1 MTHLN
6 AFNFDQMVS
15 EKEGKPV
22 TTSFQIAE
30 YFGKQHKHVLRDIKN
45 LDCSEDFTKSNFGLC
60 FKNNELQNGKKQ
72 SYYIISKDGFMFLV
86 MGYRGK
92 KASELKENY
101 IKAFN
106 WMHEQ
111 LANISKSYMEAL
123 NKAMLQ
129 FKQEQSIASYAGRTL
144 RHWQDSKPML
154 ESKINEI
161 AAKAQLKLELA
172 NEHYH

>member
-1 MTHLN
+1 MANLN
-6 AFNFDQMVS
+6 TFNFDHMVS
-15 EKEGKPV
+15 EREGKPV

-45 LDCSEDFTKSNFGLC
+45 LDCSEEFTKSNFGLC
-60 FKNNELQNGKKQ
+60 FKNNVLQNGKKQ
-72 SYYIISKDGFMFLV
+72 IYYIISKDGFMFLA

-111 LANISKSYMEAL
+111 LTNISKSYMEML

-129 FKQEQSIASYAGRTL
+129 FKQEQSIASYAGKTL
-144 RHWQDSKPML
+144 RQWQDSKPIL
-154 ESKINEI
+154 ERKINEI
-161 AAKAQLKLELA
+161 ASKSQLKLEIA
-172 NEHYH
+172 S

>member
-1 MTHLN
+1 MTHLKQ
-6 AFNFDQMVS
+6 FNFEQMVS

-30 YFGKQHKHVLRDIKN
+30 YFGKHHHHVLRDIKR
-45 LDCSEDFTKSNFGLC
+45 LDCSAEFMKTKVGFC

-86 MGYRGK
+86 MGCRGK
-92 KASELKENY
+92 KAAELKENY

-106 WMHEQ
+106 WMHEKIS
-111 LANISKSYMEAL
+111 NISNSYMEML
-123 NKAMLQ
+123 NKTMLQ

-144 RHWQDSKPML
+144 RQWQDSKQML

-161 AAKAQLKLELA
+161 AAKAQLRLEM
-172 NEHYH
+172 